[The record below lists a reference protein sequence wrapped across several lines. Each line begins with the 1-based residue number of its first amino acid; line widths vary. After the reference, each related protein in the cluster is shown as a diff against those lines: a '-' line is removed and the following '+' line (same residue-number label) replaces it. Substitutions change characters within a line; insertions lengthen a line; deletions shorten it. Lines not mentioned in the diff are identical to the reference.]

1 MSMLMPT
8 RRNRGLLSDFM
19 FDPFDAFF
27 NTPMPSAST
36 PTLMRTDIKETESG
50 FEMTIDLPGFKKED
64 VQAELKDGYLH
75 IEAQTKSETED
86 KDANGTYVRKER
98 FSGKCSRTFYVGE
111 EIPLNLELYIRN
123 GIQAQPTAYPEIG
136 GLDNAVFRDY
146 SAVNPEQ
153 RKFDRPYQRRATL
166 DGASY
171 TAVIFPTAFQAVATG
186 KLTPTA
192 RENVAI
198 ADENNR
204 RRRRMPSMFDDDFF
218 DSFFG

>member
-1 MSMLMPT
+1 MSMLTPT

-98 FSGKCSRTFYVGE
+98 FSGKCSRTFYVGDDIE
-111 EIPLNLELYIRN
+111 EGDIK
-123 GIQAQPTAYPEIG
+123 A
-136 GLDNAVFRDY
+136 
-146 SAVNPEQ
+146 
-153 RKFDRPYQRRATL
+153 KFDNGTL
-166 DGASY
+166 QID
-171 TAVIFPTAFQAVATG
+171 VPKKVAKPEPETS
-186 KLTPTA
+186 
-192 RENVAI
+192 RSI
-198 ADENNR
+198 SID
-204 RRRRMPSMFDDDFF
+204 
-218 DSFFG
+218 